1 MRWFFYITIKK
12 MLKYLKLITYL
23 ALVSKAANVED
34 KSVKSDLK
42 T

>member
-1 MRWFFYITIKK
+1 
-12 MLKYLKLITYL
+12 LKLITYL